1 MKIKLDFVTN
11 SSSTSFLFVFR
22 GKELEDLYKAMKNM
36 WSIFELGEGV
46 NVYDLID
53 YKEHNRNN
61 QIISIDDKIEEIKK
75 EIKYRQDFMKINN
88 KHTHEYDNIQKLE
101 SIIEKLKW
109 LKKKGFKNTVEL
121 WFEDHNT
128 IGSIIS
134 YELDDHDSENL
145 TVIKLG
151 RDG

>member
-22 GKELEDLYKAMKNM
+22 GKELEDLYKSMKNM

-46 NVYDLID
+46 NVYDLIN
-53 YKEHNRNN
+53 YKEYNRNN
-61 QIISIDDKIEEIKK
+61 PIISIDDKIEEIKK
-75 EIKYRQDFMKINN
+75 EIKYREDFIKRNYIAH
-88 KHTHEYDNIQKLE
+88 KYDEIQKLE

-109 LKKKGFKNTVEL
+109 MKKKGFKNTVEL